1 MPSTFPPTASNA
13 GLAAPSLLARARI
26 TKRLAIFVLLANAV
40 AAVHGQSNFE
50 EDFDDHDKSWK
61 EIALQLPAAPRAE
74 NLLPFYVSPTATQT
88 FALDAKSLTVGADD
102 VVRYTLVTTSA
113 SGAKNISYEGI
124 RCQLRHKKLYAFGHP
139 DGSWSRSRRDQWE
152 PISNNA
158 ANRQHAA
165 LAADYF
171 CQDGMVAGK
180 AAKIIESIRS
190 AAIHAVII
198 K

>member
-1 MPSTFPPTASNA
+1 MFLTFPSTVDST
-13 GLAAPSLLARARI
+13 GLAAPSLPARPRI
-26 TKRLAIFVLLANAV
+26 AKRLAILVLLANAV
-40 AAVHGQSNFE
+40 AVAHAQSNFE
-50 EDFDDHDKSWK
+50 EDFDDHDKPWK

-88 FALDAKSLTVGADD
+88 FAIDAKSLTIGTDD

-113 SGAKNISYEGI
+113 SGARNISYEGI

-165 LAADYF
+165 LAGDYF

-180 AAKIIESIRS
+180 AAKIIESMRW
-190 AAIHAVII
+190 ARPFMQQ
-198 K
+198 